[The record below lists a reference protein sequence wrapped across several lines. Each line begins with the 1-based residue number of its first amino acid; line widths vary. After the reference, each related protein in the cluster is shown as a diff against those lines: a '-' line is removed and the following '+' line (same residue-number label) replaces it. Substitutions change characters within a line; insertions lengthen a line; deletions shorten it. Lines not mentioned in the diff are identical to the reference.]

1 MSNKKRLYL
10 IDNIK
15 GLLIVLVVFG
25 HISEL
30 FIELPLNK
38 ILYCIIYT
46 FHMPAFVF
54 CSGLFARFD
63 VRKIRYYIVVYIL
76 FQTVYTLLAERF
88 LSESTHLQYL
98 TPYWALWYIFSLICW
113 LLLLPLFDVSGGAKK
128 LLVLLLAVLAALLA
142 GYDKQI
148 GYRLSLSRTIVY
160 LPYFLAG
167 YYVDFR
173 HNRRVLAAA
182 VKRWYVLVPSLLAAA
197 LSAVYV
203 LFCYD
208 NIDPR
213 LYYGA
218 FGYSL
223 EGMTAV
229 RRLAGYAAAAAYIVL
244 IFRFMP
250 HKRLP
255 VLTAL
260 GKRSLNIFLLH
271 IFAVKAVYIALVALK
286 GKYLFGGEVL
296 SLVLC
301 AVILLVTGNGL
312 VDRAMSGFL
321 KYLDFSRY
329 TACRADR
336 SRKKFN

>member
-10 IDNIK
+10 VDNIK
-15 GLLIVLVVFG
+15 GLLIILVVFG

-30 FIELPLNK
+30 FIKLPFNK

-54 CSGLFARFD
+54 CSGLFARYS
-63 VRKIRYYIVVYIL
+63 VRKIRHYIVIYLL
-76 FQTVYTLLAERF
+76 FQTVCTLLAGNF
-88 LSESTHLQYL
+88 LPGDTYLQYH

-113 LLLLPLFDVSGGAKK
+113 LLLLPLFDVSGAVKK
-128 LLVLLLAVLAALLA
+128 LFVLMFAVVAALLV
-142 GYDKQI
+142 GFDKHI
-148 GYRLSLSRTIVY
+148 GYMLSLSRTIVY

-173 HNRRVLAAA
+173 HNRRVLAAI
-182 VKRWYVLVPSLLAAA
+182 VKRWYVLVPSLLIAV

-203 LFCYD
+203 LLYYD
-208 NIDPR
+208 KLAPK

-218 FGYSL
+218 VGYDL
-223 EGMTAV
+223 DGMTV
-229 RRLAGYAAAAAYIVL
+229 MWRLAGYAAAAAYMVL

-250 HKRLP
+250 YKRLP

-271 IFAVKAVYIALVALK
+271 IFAVKAVYIALAELN
-286 GKYLFGGEVL
+286 GKYPFGGEVL

-312 VDRAMSGFL
+312 VDKVMSAFL
-321 KYLDFSRY
+321 KCLDLSRY
-329 TACRADR
+329 TVRR
-336 SRKKFN
+336 EG

>member
-30 FIELPLNK
+30 FIRLPFNK

-54 CSGLFARFD
+54 CSGLFARYS
-63 VRKIRYYIVVYIL
+63 VRKIRHYIVIYLL
-76 FQTVYTLLAERF
+76 FQTVCTLLAGHF
-88 LSESTHLQYL
+88 LPGDTFLQYH

-113 LLLLPLFDVSGGAKK
+113 LLLLPLFDVSGAVKK
-128 LLVLLLAVLAALLA
+128 IFVLLLAVAVALFA
-142 GYDKQI
+142 GFDKHI
-148 GYRLSLSRTIVY
+148 GYMFSLSRTIVY

-173 HNRRVLAAA
+173 YNRRVLAAI
-182 VKRWYVLVPSLLAAA
+182 VKRWYVLVPSLLVAV
-197 LSAVYV
+197 LSVMYV
-203 LFCYD
+203 LNCYD
-208 NIDPR
+208 KLDLR

-218 FGYSL
+218 VGYDL
-223 EGMTAV
+223 EGMTV
-229 RRLAGYAAAAAYIVL
+229 MWRLAGYVAAASYMVL

-250 HKRLP
+250 YKRLP
-255 VLTAL
+255 VLTVL

-286 GKYLFGGEVL
+286 GKYSFSGEVF

-312 VDRAMSGFL
+312 VDRVMSGFL
-321 KYLDFSRY
+321 KCLDLSRY
-329 TACRADR
+329 TVRRED
-336 SRKKFN
+336 NN